1 VLEFYKVLHEVLD
14 FLMLFAVDLSKMV
27 DLPLLFLKVISDAGV
42 LILVRLELLF
52 EGLILNRKL
61 INVALNLADFT
72 IDFTISA
79 FIVPDSLLDAF

>member
-1 VLEFYKVLHEVLD
+1 
-14 FLMLFAVDLSKMV
+14 MLFAVDLSKMV